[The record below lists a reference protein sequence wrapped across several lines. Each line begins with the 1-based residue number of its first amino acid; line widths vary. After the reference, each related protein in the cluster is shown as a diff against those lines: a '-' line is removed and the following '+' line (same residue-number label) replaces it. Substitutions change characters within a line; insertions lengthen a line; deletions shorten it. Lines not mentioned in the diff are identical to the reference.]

1 MNPTLIPPS
10 LTRPDLAT
18 LIGDLHHAVHVSDE
32 GQHRIDAVASALQPF
47 LGGPDLLRPDQI
59 VGDPHAY
66 RQHLLHASK
75 DGSFSLVA
83 LVWLPGQ
90 ATAIHDHLSWC
101 VVGIHRGA
109 EYETRYELTP
119 DDELLETG
127 SAVTQVGDV
136 SGLLPPGDIHR
147 VHNVGDD
154 LAVSL
159 HVYGA
164 DLTEVGTSIR
174 RRYDQTPV
182 SPLMSAGAGRGASRR

>member
-1 MNPTLIPPS
+1 MNPTL
-10 LTRPDLAT
+10 TRPNLAT
-18 LIGDLHHAVHVSDE
+18 LIGDLQHAVDVSDE
-32 GQHRIDAVASALQPF
+32 GRPRVDAVAAALQPA
-47 LGGPDLLRPDQI
+47 LGAPDLLPPDQM
-59 VGDPHAY
+59 VGDPRAY
-66 RQHLLHASK
+66 RQHLLHAAT

-119 DDELLETG
+119 ADELVETG
-127 SAVTQVGDV
+127 SAVAHVGDV

-174 RRYDQTPV
+174 RRYDQV
-182 SPLMSAGAGRGASRR
+182 PL

>member
-1 MNPTLIPPS
+1 MNPTL
-10 LTRPDLAT
+10 TRPTLARPSLAT

-32 GQHRIDAVASALQPF
+32 GQHRVEAVAAALQPA
-47 LGGPDLLRPDQI
+47 LGAPGLLRPDQM
-59 VGDPHAY
+59 VGDPQAY
-66 RQHLLHASK
+66 RQHLLHAAK

-109 EYETRYELTP
+109 EYETRYELTAA
-119 DDELLETG
+119 DELVETG
-127 SAVTQVGDV
+127 SAVAHVGDV

-174 RRYDQTPV
+174 RRYDQV
-182 SPLMSAGAGRGASRR
+182 PL

>member
-1 MNPTLIPPS
+1 MNPTLIRPNLTGPGLARPS
-10 LTRPDLAT
+10 LAT
-18 LIGDLHHAVHVSDE
+18 LIGDLHHAVHASEV
-32 GQHRIDAVASALQPF
+32 GQSRIDAVASALQPA
-47 LGGPDLLRPDQI
+47 LGAPDLLRPDQL
-59 VGDPHAY
+59 VGDPNAY
-66 RQHLLHASK
+66 RQHLLHAAE

-90 ATAIHDHLSWC
+90 ATPIHDHLSWC
-101 VVGIHRGA
+101 VVGIHQGA

-119 DDELLETG
+119 DDQLVETG
-127 SAVTQVGDV
+127 SAVAHVGDV

-154 LAVSL
+154 MAVSL

-174 RRYDQTPV
+174 RRYEQTPV
-182 SPLMSAGAGRGASRR
+182 